1 MSYTFRNIQQLLHA
15 AHCVQAPA
23 PNNPIDLL
31 LLDSRQVRDA
41 LHTLFFAV
49 KGPQHDGHRFVGACY
64 EAGIRNFIVEE
75 AINWSAFPEANVLE
89 VESSIHAL
97 QIIAGE
103 HRHRFQLPVIGIT
116 GSNGKTIVKEWLY
129 QLLRSD
135 YNIVRSPRSYNSQSG
150 VPLSLWLIEPE
161 HELGIFEAGVSQS
174 GEMTRLAPLIKCQLG
189 VFTNIG
195 EAHSLGFESTT
206 QKIQEKL
213 TLFEYA
219 NTIVYCADQEE
230 SSKQLKLKYAE
241 KQLLSWSEEGRKA
254 DIQIKLTTHSKTES
268 LFQVT
273 HKDLHFEL
281 RIPFSDQASQ
291 ENALHCL
298 AVLLH
303 LNVKPDL
310 IRARFA
316 DIEPV
321 AMRLEMKMGLRGC
334 TLINDTYNSDP
345 DSLRIALQFLEQQRP
360 YGSRTLILSDM
371 LQSRD
376 TPSDLYARLASSIK
390 AHSINRFIGIGSEI
404 EAIQPYL
411 DANTKSMFFSSTA
424 NFLEN
429 IANIEPLENETI
441 LVKGARSFAL
451 EQIVERLEWSA
462 HKTVLEIDLNALQNN
477 LKVFRRLIK
486 PEVQLLL
493 MVKASAYGAGAD
505 EVARMLEFQHA
516 DYLGVA
522 YIDEGVALRN
532 AGIRTPVLVLNPE
545 RAGFNDLFEHKLEP
559 EVYSLNLLTELLLA
573 KPPGTILPIH
583 LKLETGMNRLGFE
596 EQDIPALLKRLQ
608 ELKDIRVRSV
618 FSHLASSE
626 DPASDAFTKAQVRRF
641 EQQYEQ
647 LATGLGYRPWRHILN
662 TEGIHRFPQFQYEMV
677 RLGIGFYGISND
689 VNLQPQLQE
698 AMRLKSKISQI
709 KTLKPGETVGYGQ
722 KGVLAKGGRIATI
735 SVGYADGLLRAA
747 GNGHHTLLI
756 HHQLAPIVGNVCMD
770 MCMVDITHIPEA
782 REGDEAIV
790 FGPEHSV
797 LQLAASLNTIPYE
810 VFTNIGARVK
820 RVYLQ
825 E

>member
-1 MSYTFRNIQQLLHA
+1 MSYTFRKIQQLLYA
-15 AHCVQAPA
+15 AQCVQAPA
-23 PNNPIDLL
+23 PDSPIDRL
-31 LLDSRQVRDA
+31 LLDSRQVA
-41 LHTLFFAV
+41 AAINTLFFAV
-49 KGPQHDGHRFVGACY
+49 KGPQYNGHRFVAACY
-64 EAGIRNFIVEE
+64 VAGVRNFVVEE
-75 AINWSAFPEANVLE
+75 TMNWSAFPEANVLL
-89 VESSIHAL
+89 VENSMNAL
-97 QIIAGE
+97 QIIAGQ
-103 HRHRFQLPVIGIT
+103 HRQRFQFPIVGVT

-150 VPLSLWLIEPE
+150 VPLSLWLIKPE
-161 HELGIFEAGVSQS
+161 HELGIFEAGISQS
-174 GEMTRLAPLIKCQLG
+174 GEMARIAPLIDCRLG

-195 EAHSLGFESTT
+195 EAHSLGFKSTL

-213 TLFEYA
+213 QLFEHA
-219 NTIVYCADQEE
+219 DTIVYCADQEE
-230 SSKQLKLKYAE
+230 VARQLELNYAD
-241 KQLLSWSEEGRKA
+241 KRLLSWTKEGRA
-254 DIQIKLTTHSKTES
+254 APIQIKLFASSKKES
-268 LFQVT
+268 HFHVT
-273 HKDLHFEL
+273 HGDLQFEL
-281 RIPFSDQASQ
+281 SIPFSDPASQ

-298 AVLLH
+298 VVLLH
-303 LNVKPDL
+303 LKVAPEL

-316 DIEPV
+316 DVEPV
-321 AMRLEMKMGLRGC
+321 AMRLEMKMGIRGC

-360 YGSRTLILSDM
+360 HGPRTLILSDM

-390 AHSINRFIGIGSEI
+390 AHSINRFIGIGPEI
-404 EAIQPYL
+404 KAIRPYL
-411 DANTKSMFFSSTA
+411 DADTTHMFFPSTA
-424 NFLEN
+424 IFLDN
-429 IANIEPLENETI
+429 IAGFNPIENETI

-451 EQIVERLEWSA
+451 ERIVERLEWRV
-462 HKTVLEIDLNALQNN
+462 HKTVLEIDLNALQHN
-477 LKVFRRLIK
+477 LKVFRSLLK
-486 PEVQLLL
+486 KEVRLLL

-522 YIDEGVALRN
+522 YIDEGVALRM
-532 AGIRTPVLVLNPE
+532 AGIRTPIMVLNPE
-545 RAGFNDLFEHKLEP
+545 RAGFNDLFEYDLEP
-559 EVYSLNLLTELLLA
+559 EVYSLALMNELLLA
-573 KPPGTILPIH
+573 KPSGTILSIH
-583 LKLETGMNRLGFE
+583 LKLETGMNRLGLE
-596 EQDIPALLKRLQ
+596 EQEFPELLKRLQ
-608 ELKDIRVRSV
+608 TQEDVRVRSV

-626 DPASDAFTKAQVRRF
+626 DSESDAFTKAQIMRF
-641 EQQYEQ
+641 EQSYK
-647 LATGLGYRPWRHILN
+647 LLVAMLGYQPWRHILN
-662 TEGIHRFPQFQYEMV
+662 TEGIHRFPQFQFEMV
-677 RLGIGFYGISND
+677 RLGIGFYGISSD
-689 VNLQPQLQE
+689 ASLQPQLQE

-709 KTLKPGETVGYGQ
+709 KMLKPGETVGYGR
-722 KGVLAKGGRIATI
+722 KGMLPQGGRIATI
-735 SVGYADGLLRAA
+735 SVGYADGLLRTA
-747 GNGHHTLLI
+747 GNGHHALLI

-770 MCMVDITHIPEA
+770 MCMVDITNIPEA